1 MTIIITCPEPCVRE
15 NIAMTKVKQSWEI
28 LLKATTIEER
38 DQNSIRAQ
46 LHWNKK
52 LESF

>member
-1 MTIIITCPEPCVRE
+1 MTVIIACPEPCLRA

-38 DQNSIRAQ
+38 DQSPVRAQ
-46 LHWNKK
+46 IH
-52 LESF
+52 